1 MSTVQEIEQAA
12 LKLPRKKRV
21 LLAER
26 LMVSLETK
34 REKEIA
40 EVWADEAVARATA
53 YRAGKLKSV
62 PLRQAFGF
70 EV

>member
-26 LMVSLETK
+26 LMESLETK

-40 EVWADEAVARATA
+40 EAWAAEAVARAAA
-53 YRAGKLKSV
+53 YRAGNLKAV
-62 PLRQAFGF
+62 PLREAFGF